1 MVREAESH
9 AAEDRRERERAETNN
24 AADALLYGTEK
35 SLRDLGDKVRKED
48 RAAAESAAAE
58 LRAALASEDPGLI
71 KSRMEA
77 LQRAAY
83 ALAEEVYKDASARA
97 QAESRADKADRDGA
111 RSRKA
116 AAADGGKERADGAD
130 SNGARKGTTGRKGE
144 KASARARNGRD
155 DEPPDGAEDVD
166 YEVVE

>member
-1 MVREAESH
+1 
-9 AAEDRRERERAETNN
+9 
-24 AADALLYGTEK
+24 YGTEK

-83 ALAEEVYKDASARA
+83 TLAEEVYKDASARA
-97 QAESRADKADRDGA
+97 QAESRTDKGDKDGGAGDNADSNG
-111 RSRKA
+111 
-116 AAADGGKERADGAD
+116 GGKERPG
-130 SNGARKGTTGRKGE
+130 KGE
-144 KASARARNGRD
+144 KASARARKGG
-155 DEPPDGAEDVD
+155 EDGPQEGADDVD